1 MKDVILATNLSL
13 AFNQKANVERLARQ
27 LEAQLQELS
36 SKLDESARSFGD
48 ATSQNNRLRAENSS
62 LLAQLSE
69 VESQVGGFGKVKQQL
84 NAAVEEARRQV
95 DEEARAKASLAQQL
109 RNVSGDFAAARG
121 ELEEEVARR
130 GELQKVCF
138 SNYFI
143 FFK

>member
-1 MKDVILATNLSL
+1 M
-13 AFNQKANVERLARQ
+13 ERLARQ

-143 FFK
+143 IFK